1 MTTTPINRDN
11 RSFGNEIDERIFLKD
26 GLDTKMEGGEDLEK
40 SWNAD
45 RTYTRGDWPRQ
56 ILRSVTIET
65 YSISGNHPGNTARA
79 AVINMNQVGLKGKIK
94 NIKKTKRKRWTFDV
108 SGCQDRI
115 ACRDAWRRL
124 DASIW

>member
-79 AVINMNQVGLKGKIK
+79 AVINMKPSWAEGEN
-94 NIKKTKRKRWTFDV
+94 KKDKKDQAQTMDV
-108 SGCQDRI
+108 RCFWLPR
-115 ACRDAWRRL
+115 
-124 DASIW
+124 